1 MKTFKTIYVA
11 LFVLLSYAFAKAE
24 TPPTLNT
31 IPAAVDWTG
40 TYNTS
45 FGEIILL
52 QKGPFVVGTYKDA
65 GTIRSLAN
73 VGNDLFIEFDNKG
86 KLGYAK
92 WTRNGANF
100 NGTWGW
106 TNKLEQGTWTGS
118 KTKDAVQ
125 YYIKGTWKTKLGE
138 LDFID
143 SKTGMM
149 AAHYGTKGGMVWGTM
164 NHSTNIFTGNYRH
177 KSGGATETCSFI
189 FKNTTFEGKYN
200 NTAYGS
206 WNGERPK
213 TVPNLAGAG
222 AIVAASGKLKFKVT
236 LNSYKCHQSDN
247 LRSREKGSLWI
258 AFALKEKQGFKGAT
272 ANSIENACHSTN
284 YCYLTKTSSNTNFI
298 EGQDIKVNDYLVYDY
313 DAVNY
318 EKAFTNFA
326 FFEKGQTQRLYKER
340 MLNLPEIFRFLNGD
354 AQASEYPIVPGH
366 DGRRRIPNSSDT
378 FWLETVAGK
387 RYVRGYGDLI
397 EDDKGK
403 IRFGYHYTIEL
414 VTN

>member
-24 TPPTLNT
+24 TPPTQNT

-92 WTRNGANF
+92 WTRNGTNF

-164 NHSTNIFTGNYRH
+164 NHSTKIFNGNYRH
-177 KSGGATETCSFI
+177 KSGAAVETCSFI

-206 WNGERPK
+206 WNGERVAAS
-213 TVPNLAGAG
+213 TVNLNSLGT
-222 AIVAASGKLKFKVT
+222 IVADSSGKLKFKIT
-236 LNSYKCHQSDN
+236 LNSYKCNAADN
-247 LRSREKGSLWI
+247 IRNREKGFLSLGFRVVGKDGLRTSI
-258 AFALKEKQGFKGAT
+258 IEKSHYEPCEDYACYFVKTNDRHKFKEGV
-272 ANSIENACHSTN
+272 
-284 YCYLTKTSSNTNFI
+284 
-298 EGQDIKVNDYLVYDY
+298 DVKVNEYIIQEYDPN
-313 DAVNY
+313 NY
-318 EKAFTNFA
+318 KSAEN
-326 FFEKGQTQRLYKER
+326 
-340 MLNLPEIFRFLNGD
+340 
-354 AQASEYPIVPGH
+354 
-366 DGRRRIPNSSDT
+366 T
-378 FWLETVAGK
+378 FYFSETVFYQK
-387 RYVRGYGDLI
+387 FSEERVL
-397 EDDKGK
+397 
-403 IRFGYHYTIEL
+403 
-414 VTN
+414 